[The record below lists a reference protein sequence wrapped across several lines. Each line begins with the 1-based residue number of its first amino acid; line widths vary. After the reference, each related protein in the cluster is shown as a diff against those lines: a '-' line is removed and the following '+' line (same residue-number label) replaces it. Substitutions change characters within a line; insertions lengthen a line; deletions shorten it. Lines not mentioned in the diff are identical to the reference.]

1 MVCKKASPTSS
12 KSQRVRAVIFDMD
25 GTITKFNLDIDGI
38 KKEVLGDDYSGMLL
52 DGINKLKGEDRMRA
66 EDLLIKSE
74 ISAANSTELNKG
86 VEKLLDF
93 LKKKEIKTALVTRN
107 NREAVK
113 VIFKRFGLEFDVVVS
128 REDTPPKPN
137 KAQLNAALD
146 GLGVDKEN
154 ALFIGDHALDLEA
167 GRRVGIRTVLIKSKF
182 SQDVLEEADFVVKTM
197 DDVTDIINNQDWF

>member
-1 MVCKKASPTSS
+1 MVCRKASPTSS
-12 KSQRVRAVIFDMD
+12 KSPRVRAVIFDMD
-25 GTITKFNLDIDGI
+25 GTITKFNLDIEGI
-38 KKEVLGDDYSGMLL
+38 KKEVFGGDYSGMLL
-52 DGINKLKGEDRMRA
+52 DSINKLKGKDRRRA
-66 EDLLIKSE
+66 ENILIESE

-86 VEKLLDF
+86 VEEMLDF

-113 VIFKRFGLEFDVVVS
+113 VIFKRFGLRFDVVVS

-167 GRRVGIRTVLIKSKF
+167 GRRVGIKTVLIKNKF
-182 SQDVLEEADFVVKTM
+182 SQDVLEEADFVIESM
-197 DDVTDIINNQDWF
+197 DDVIDIINN

>member
-1 MVCKKASPTSS
+1 
-12 KSQRVRAVIFDMD
+12 MD

-38 KKEVLGDDYSGMLL
+38 KKEVFGDNYSGMLL
-52 DGINKLKGEDRMRA
+52 DGINKLKGEDRRRA

-86 VEKLLDF
+86 VEELLDF

-113 VIFKRFGLEFDVVVS
+113 VIFKRFGLRFDVVVS

-182 SQDVLEEADFVVKTM
+182 SQDVLEEADFVVESM
-197 DDVTDIINNQDWF
+197 DDVIDIINN

>member
-1 MVCKKASPTSS
+1 MVCRKASPTSS
-12 KSQRVRAVIFDMD
+12 KSPRVTAVILDMD
-25 GTITKFNLDIDGI
+25 GTSTKFNLDIDGI
-38 KKEVLGDDYSGMLL
+38 KKEVFGDNHSGMLL
-52 DGINKLKGEDRMRA
+52 DGINKLKGEDRRRA
-66 EDLLIKSE
+66 ENILIESE

-86 VEKLLDF
+86 VDELLDF

-113 VIFKRFGLEFDVVVS
+113 VIFKRFGLRFDVVVS

-146 GLGVDKEN
+146 GLGVKNEN

-167 GRRVGIRTVLIKSKF
+167 GRRVGIKTVLIKNKF
-182 SQDVLEEADFVVKTM
+182 SQDVLEEADFVIESM
-197 DDVTDIINNQDWF
+197 DDVIDIINN